1 MIPKP
6 RMKPKFV
13 IPLEKKEE
21 VVFECLARLLKSK
34 RYLVD
39 GQVLKKHAYVQLP
52 REKRSFL
59 SPYLNLSIRQENMG
73 SVLVGRFSPHPH
85 VWTGFMLV
93 YSILAFIG
101 IAGFV
106 YGWAQS
112 LIGESAVLMWGAP
125 ISIVV
130 IAFVY
135 GAALIGQGLTADEMY
150 ILRNVV
156 DRAVENCDKA
166 AESVA

>member
-1 MIPKP
+1 MVPKP

-13 IPLEKKEE
+13 IPLEKNEE
-21 VVFECLARLLKSK
+21 VVFERLDRLLKSQ
-34 RYLVD
+34 RFPVN
-39 GQVLKKHAYVQLP
+39 GQVLKKHAFVQLP
-52 REKRSFL
+52 KEKRSFL
-59 SPYLNLSIRQENMG
+59 SPYLNLSLKKQNNKML
-73 SVLVGRFSPHPH
+73 LVGRFSPHPH

-101 IAGFV
+101 IGGFV

-112 LIGESAVLMWGAP
+112 LIGESAIMMWGGP
-125 ISIVV
+125 LSLVV

-135 GAALIGQGLTADEMY
+135 GAALIGQGLTSDEMY

-166 AESVA
+166 PESSA